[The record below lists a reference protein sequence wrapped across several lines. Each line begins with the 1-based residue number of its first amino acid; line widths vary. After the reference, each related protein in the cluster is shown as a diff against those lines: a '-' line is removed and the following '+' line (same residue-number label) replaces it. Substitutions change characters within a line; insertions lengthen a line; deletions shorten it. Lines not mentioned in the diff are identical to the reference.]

1 MTVSKRKSKFEI
13 VRTVELEDNG
23 IENDGVLHG
32 EVVSR
37 EAPKERDFNKS
48 MVVMPVMNDNQLSI
62 LLNRTPEW
70 AVKKREGRA
79 GQVYKY
85 VTHGYVTDTLNKA
98 FGFDWDLIIDPMFE
112 NRMYAIE
119 LEEIYNT
126 KTKTSTTR
134 RHIAICGH
142 LEVRIHNPEGKH
154 EVVATIKKSGFGSQ
168 EWLHTMEF
176 GDALKGARSDLIKT
190 CAYQLGIALDLYWNE
205 RAEISEFENIV
216 TEREL
221 KKEADLKLQEQ
232 IKAGVPVNFASLLSK
247 SKEQYGFDGEMV
259 SNILGVTL
267 DEMIEFEAE
276 QCVEAWNK
284 IIISKNS
291 KDSKEEQ

>member
-1 MTVSKRKSKFEI
+1 MTVTKKKSRYDI
-13 VRTVELEDNG
+13 VKTVKLEDNG
-23 IENDGVLHG
+23 IETVQG

-37 EAPKERDFNKS
+37 EAPKERDFNSS
-48 MVVMPVMNDNQLSI
+48 MVVMPVMNDKQLSI

-70 AVKKREGRA
+70 AVKKRPGKA

-85 VTHGYVTDTLNKA
+85 VPHGYVTDTLNKA
-98 FGFDWDLIIDPMFE
+98 FGFDWDLVIDPMFE

-126 KTKTSTTR
+126 KTKGSTTR
-134 RHIAICGH
+134 RHMAICGH
-142 LEVRIHNPEGKH
+142 LEVRIHNPSSKEH

-168 EWLHTMEF
+168 EWLPTMEF

-205 RAEISEFENIV
+205 RAEISEFENAV
-216 TEREL
+216 TEREN
-221 KKEADLKLQEQ
+221 KKEADQKLQEQ
-232 IKAGVPVNFASLLSK
+232 IKAGIPVNFASLLSQ
-247 SKEQYGFDGEMV
+247 SKDKYGFDGEAV
-259 SNILGVTL
+259 ADILGVVL
-267 DEMIEFEAE
+267 DEMIDFEAE

-284 IIISKNS
+284 IISATPK
-291 KDSKEEQ
+291 KE